1 MRTAITGLFLLGLAA
16 TSTLAVAD
24 EQPRRQINVQGQA
37 SQLVSPDQAT
47 LSISVEG
54 RDKDADGAMS
64 AAGSNAQ
71 SVVITL
77 ARYTDKNNI
86 RALQTQVRSVV
97 KGTDRS
103 WRKDSGEPMEMLA
116 SRQIQV
122 ERLAIDKLP
131 DVMRALAKQPL
142 TRIDQVSPS
151 VSNAR
156 EIEDE
161 ILLLAIDDAKARAE
175 RVAKRLGVELGLP
188 ISVHVQQNY
197 AAQPKYA
204 MRAVAMEA
212 VAADAGGGYAA
223 TGENEIQAQVNIS
236 FELEAP

>member
-1 MRTAITGLFLLGLAA
+1 MRTAFTGLLILGLAT
-16 TSTLAVAD
+16 TSTLAMAD
-24 EQPRRQINVQGQA
+24 EQARRQVNVQGQA
-37 SQLVSPDQAT
+37 SRLVAPDQAT

-54 RDKDADGAMS
+54 RDSAADGAMKK
-64 AAGSNAQ
+64 AGGNAE

-77 ARYTDKNNI
+77 ARFVDKKNI
-86 RALQTQVRSVV
+86 RALQTQVRPVV
-97 KGTDRS
+97 KGTERS

-142 TRIDQVSPS
+142 TRIDQINPT

-161 ILLLAIDDAKARAE
+161 ILLLAIDDAKARAK
-175 RVAKRLGVELGLP
+175 RVADRLGVELGLP
-188 ISVHVQQNY
+188 IAVHVQQNY
-197 AAQPKYA
+197 APQPKYA
-204 MRAVAMEA
+204 VRAMAMEA
-212 VAADAGGGYAA
+212 VSADAGGGYGA